1 MAENDGVRMD
11 GRVELQ
17 CDGVNSA
24 SIVLRRPQNGGR
36 PVSLE
41 VVRMELENRGIV
53 SGIDEAAYKRAV
65 KNQVYDTPIRV
76 ASAVLPIKGE
86 SGYITF
92 RFDKE
97 HKLKPHQ
104 NEFGIANYR
113 ELDSII
119 AIHKNDIIADITP
132 PGKGIPGKNIF
143 GDEIAPIPGD
153 PAKITL
159 GKNTL
164 VTTDGTKV
172 VAACDGHIVFGQGSF
187 QVEEAVTVKTDLDL
201 SVGNINFFGDVHI
214 KGNVMEGFSINA
226 GKNVKIDG
234 SVFGG
239 QITAGG
245 DVTIVGGCINS
256 KVTCDGKADIGF
268 CENTEIFAKGDVV
281 SKQFAFCNVFCYGG
295 TTTKGPHG
303 VISGGVITS
312 MHDVK
317 AGTIGSE
324 KYTPTSVNI
333 GDGSVLHMRKREAE
347 ADLAESVRIYDL
359 AIKNLNFLK
368 QRKSIQGQ
376 LTEAQQKQ
384 FRIETQ
390 NKLHH
395 SIRQKELKELIDEL
409 EEDSK
414 NRENLGVS
422 CTGMIY
428 PGVKFSINFL
438 TLEIVENTP
447 RSRITIIDNKLVA
460 VPL

>member
-1 MAENDGVRMD
+1 MAENEGVRFD
-11 GRVELQ
+11 GRVEVS
-17 CDGVNSA
+17 CDGDKSA
-24 SIVLRRPQNGGR
+24 SIVIRKAKNGGR
-36 PVSLE
+36 TVTLDDIE
-41 VVRMELENRGIV
+41 KEIENRGIV
-53 SGIDEAAYKRAV
+53 YGIDDIAYKRALR
-65 KNQVYDTPIRV
+65 KQMYDTPVRIAT
-76 ASAVLPIKGE
+76 ASAPQKGI
-86 SGYITF
+86 SGSITF

-104 NEFGIANYR
+104 NEFGIADYR
-113 ELDSII
+113 ELNAII
-119 AIHKNDIIADITP
+119 AIHKNDIIADITL
-132 PGKGIPGKNIF
+132 PGEGIPGTNIF
-143 GDEIAPIPGD
+143 GKPIPAPPGD
-153 PAKITL
+153 PAKVTL

-187 QVEEAVTVKTDLDL
+187 QVEEAVTIKSDLDL
-201 SVGNINFFGDVHI
+201 SVGNINFFGDVHVR
-214 KGNVMEGFSINA
+214 GNVMEGFSINA
-226 GKNVKIDG
+226 GKNVQIDG

-239 QITAGG
+239 NITAGG
-245 DVTIVGGCINS
+245 NVTIKGGCINS
-256 KVTCDGKADIGF
+256 KVTCDGMVDIGF
-268 CENTEIFAKGDVV
+268 CENTEIFAKGDVT

-295 TTTKGPHG
+295 TATKGPHG

-317 AGTIGSE
+317 AGVIGSE
-324 KYTPTSVNI
+324 KYTPTAVNI

-359 AIKNLNFLK
+359 AIKNLAFLK
-368 QRKSIQGQ
+368 QRKSVQGT

-395 SIRQKELKELIDEL
+395 SIRKKELQELIDEL
-409 EEDSK
+409 EEDSQ
-414 NRENLGVS
+414 NRDNLGVS